1 MAYMRLHFNT
11 AQTVSNNR
19 QRLDSGTSYGGAW
32 LKALQEF
39 WVGNLT
45 SATQGSGTANLSTYS
60 AVNNSLIPSNCII
73 VNDSTHRQN
82 KYATNMATT
91 STSTSTSYNEYMYR
105 SVQLTGSSSD
115 GTFTFLKRHYAS
127 QNFAAARTAG
137 VSTNFDPYIR
147 FKLKWSTSYGLE
159 FEIKDRSNS
168 NPRPGDT
175 NYAYGNNSNSYV
187 MQTYLC
193 GDPGMHYMDVWMG
206 DTFFAFSIHKYFT
219 GAPMASSN
227 GQNSFFYWG
236 DFPMIK
242 DVDEHAYDTLCGSN
256 YYPGVL
262 ISRST
267 KADDIRAKNTN
278 YSGTTAS
285 NYYGAVTRTRAFTG
299 TGKNFV
305 PAQYSSASIN
315 YSFGHTNP
323 SSSYNHYGY
332 IYPPMT
338 KQVTPLPNSQ
348 GTGTPFIPIQYHG
361 GGYDGMGTS
370 TTANSTIGENWSR
383 VSHGDAR
390 HSPCIGLYRVAD
402 DLGDNPGQRIR
413 IGSDFYRTAFVGRG
427 GHSSLQHSSAQRIT
441 VLAMP
446 EKSIPGPDVA

>member
-1 MAYMRLHFNT
+1 MAYMRLYFNT
-11 AQTVSNNR
+11 AQTIANNR
-19 QRLDSGTSYGGAW
+19 QRMDSGTSYGGAW
-32 LKALQEF
+32 LKALYEF
-39 WVGNLT
+39 WLGNLT

-60 AVNNSLIPSNCII
+60 VVNRSLIPSNCII
-73 VNDSTHRQN
+73 INDSTHRQT
-82 KYATNMATT
+82 KYASNMTT
-91 STSTSTSYNEYMYR
+91 TGSSNDYIYR
-105 SVQLTGSSSD
+105 NVAFSGSSSD
-115 GTFTFLKRHYAS
+115 GTLTFIKRHYAS
-127 QNFAAARTAG
+127 GNFPDAQSAG
-137 VSTNFDPYIR
+137 VSSSFDPYVY
-147 FKLKWSTSYGLE
+147 FKLKWSINYGIE
-159 FEIKDRSNS
+159 FEIKDRSNT
-168 NPRPGDT
+168 NPRPGNT
-175 NYAYGNNSNSYV
+175 NYAYGNSNTSYV

-206 DTFFAFSIHKYFT
+206 DTFFAFSVHKYFT
-219 GAPMASSN
+219 GAPMASSS
-227 GQNSFFYWG
+227 GQNTFFYWG
-236 DFPMIK
+236 DFPLIK
-242 DVDEHAYDTLCGSN
+242 DVDQHAYNTLCGSN

-267 KADDIRAKNTN
+267 RNDDIRAKNTN
-278 YSGTTAS
+278 YAGTTAA
-285 NYYGAVTRTRAFTG
+285 NYWGAVTRTRAFTG
-299 TGKNFV
+299 TGKSFI
-305 PAQYSSASIN
+305 PAQYSNGGIN

-323 SSSYNHYGY
+323 SSTYNHKGY

-348 GTGTPFIPIQYHG
+348 GTGTPFIPVQYHG

-427 GHSSLQHSSAQRIT
+427 GNSNIQHSSAQRIS

-446 EKSIPGPDVA
+446 EKSVPGPDVA